1 MKRGLEAATSLRD
14 ARRVFDLQLPHAE
27 PAGGFRSERI
37 GGVAGEWAGEGGATL
52 LYLHG
57 GAFFAGRRGI
67 TARSPPP
74 SLRWDLASSRPPIGW
89 RRAIPFRRRWTTRWR
104 FARRWPSAAEW

>member
-1 MKRGLEAATSLRD
+1 MRSLSPRAASVFLRRRVKRGLEAAASFRE

-27 PAGGFRSERI
+27 PIGGFRAERI

-57 GAFFAGRRGI
+57 GAFFAG
-67 TARSPPP
+67 SPRHYRPI
-74 SLRWDLASSRPPIGW
+74 SAVFAS
-89 RRAIPFRRRWTTRWR
+89 
-104 FARRWPSAAEW
+104 